1 MAGLEWSVTGR
12 GVLSFDWKVS
22 SEADWDVLRFYEVGT
37 GETNVISG
45 TGAEWTRI
53 TRVVEADSPHTF
65 RWEYE
70 KDPHG
75 DYVGDDCGW
84 IDAFDWAPFF
94 DLTVNG
100 GTGGGT
106 YTNGTIV
113 TVSADT
119 PPAHYLFDVWTG
131 DTGAVANVH
140 AATTT
145 LTMPATNAVITATY
159 KPILYPVEVVGGQ
172 GSGGYAYGSTVTLS
186 ADIPEG
192 KRFYRWA
199 GDTANI
205 ADLNAPT
212 TTVYFA
218 GESLAVTSTYCV
230 PLTVTQGTGS
240 GWYPEG
246 ATAVV
251 KADPIRCGWSSQDGS
266 ATAQAKWKTSFWR
279 TRQW

>member
-1 MAGLEWSVTGR
+1 MDQPIRGRERRKRRAGRQGHGGLSIQLGGVGLLDDGDMAGLEWSVTGR

-84 IDAFDWAPFF
+84 IDAFTAPFF

-106 YTNGTIV
+106 HQRHNR
-113 TVSADT
+113 DR
-119 PPAHYLFDVWTG
+119 L
-131 DTGAVANVH
+131 
-140 AATTT
+140 
-145 LTMPATNAVITATY
+145 
-159 KPILYPVEVVGGQ
+159 GG
-172 GSGGYAYGSTVTLS
+172 L
-186 ADIPEG
+186 
-192 KRFYRWA
+192 
-199 GDTANI
+199 
-205 ADLNAPT
+205 APC
-212 TTVYFA
+212 
-218 GESLAVTSTYCV
+218 SL
-230 PLTVTQGTGS
+230 PL
-240 GWYPEG
+240 
-246 ATAVV
+246 
-251 KADPIRCGWSSQDGS
+251 
-266 ATAQAKWKTSFWR
+266 
-279 TRQW
+279 